1 MSTTNSLEVNIKQ
14 SYCSLIQI
22 FLNSLRSTNKD
33 EKIIR
38 PIEYLLEREETD
50 IEPGEMLFIAS
61 LLTQLSKPGVDA
73 HMEEIAYWIFLS
85 SRTKTDKTDET
96 LIYIRNE
103 IDKYNEC
110 IRGKSTEE
118 MRDSIL
124 SLNTE

>member
-1 MSTTNSLEVNIKQ
+1 MSTNSLEHNIKQ

-22 FLNSLRSTNKD
+22 FLNNLRSANKD

-61 LLTQLSKPGVDA
+61 LLTQLNKPGLDTYL
-73 HMEEIAYWIFLS
+73 EEIAYWIFLS
-85 SRTKTDKTDET
+85 SKTKTDELDET
-96 LIYIRNE
+96 LKYIRNE
-103 IDKYNEC
+103 IDKYNKC

-124 SLNTE
+124 SLSDE